1 VVICSAYV
9 WPKPYER
16 FAKVWPTKCVSA
28 GTVSATT
35 NMITRLW
42 FYYSIYDY
50 IHRRACKLHS
60 LETPTRMK
68 IQRKLHSYSAQAR
81 LTCTRALTRAHTCTD
96 TCIHTRTR
104 AHAQATWRP
113 WWLPAKALP
122 KTTIT
127 HTFTLTHTHT
137 CSHTHIHTHAQTH
150 TQAHTHTHTN
160 TYTRTGHMASMVATS
175 KGSPKHSRA
184 SSRVPTI
191 PKVGI
196 SFGDDLWPMV
206 IIDCDD

>member
-1 VVICSAYV
+1 
-9 WPKPYER
+9 
-16 FAKVWPTKCVSA
+16 
-28 GTVSATT
+28 
-35 NMITRLW
+35 MITRLW

-150 TQAHTHTHTN
+150 TQAHTHTHKHLHTH
-160 TYTRTGHMASMVATS
+160 RPHGVHGGHQQRLSQTLTCQQQGPHNS
-175 KGSPKHSRA
+175 QG
-184 SSRVPTI
+184 
-191 PKVGI
+191 
-196 SFGDDLWPMV
+196 GDKFRRWSLADGDHWLWWLRDNSCV
-206 IIDCDD
+206 LCLNRNVLCV